1 MNSKKPIIVKRSAQP
16 EASAQPEV
24 KPSRRSRL
32 VQKSD
37 NVEQVQQIDVEQPEQ
52 PEPVIQLQSVAE
64 PPIDQSIYGSGW
76 SVAELM
82 NQFSGRYYGWCSK
95 IALMSFVLASDT
107 AYKSESGIFASLNF
121 GYSRIAHSLS
131 WNLVHND

>member
-1 MNSKKPIIVKRSAQP
+1 MNSKKPVIVKRSAQP
-16 EASAQPEV
+16 EVLPQ
-24 KPSRRSRL
+24 RRSRL
-32 VQKSD
+32 VQESD

-82 NQFSGRYYGWCSK
+82 NEFSGRYDG
-95 IALMSFVLASDT
+95 
-107 AYKSESGIFASLNF
+107 
-121 GYSRIAHSLS
+121 
-131 WNLVHND
+131 

>member
-16 EASAQPEV
+16 EASTQPEAT
-24 KPSRRSRL
+24 PRRSRL

-82 NQFSGRYYGWCSK
+82 TEFSGRYDG
-95 IALMSFVLASDT
+95 
-107 AYKSESGIFASLNF
+107 
-121 GYSRIAHSLS
+121 
-131 WNLVHND
+131 

>member
-1 MNSKKPIIVKRSAQP
+1 MNSKKPLIVKRSAQ
-16 EASAQPEV
+16 SEV
-24 KPSRRSRL
+24 LPSRRSRL

-76 SVAELM
+76 SVGELM
-82 NQFSGRYYGWCSK
+82 TEFSAIR
-95 IALMSFVLASDT
+95 
-107 AYKSESGIFASLNF
+107 
-121 GYSRIAHSLS
+121 
-131 WNLVHND
+131 